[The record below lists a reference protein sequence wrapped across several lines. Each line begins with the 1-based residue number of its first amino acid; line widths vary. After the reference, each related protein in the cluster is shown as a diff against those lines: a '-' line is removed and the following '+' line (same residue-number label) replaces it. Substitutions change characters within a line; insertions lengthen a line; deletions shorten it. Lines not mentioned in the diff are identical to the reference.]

1 MAGGR
6 TRLEARTTNRRRR
19 ARRRRSEGFAREEG
33 DVVAEGANGRYNLNP
48 WLTFIDPKSLIH
60 IGLNLTNYP

>member
-1 MAGGR
+1 MAGAR

-33 DVVAEGANGRYNLNP
+33 DVVAQGANGRYNLNP
-48 WLTFIDPKSLIH
+48 WLTFIDP
-60 IGLNLTNYP
+60 